1 MIIKKIEIL
10 YSHFNTSKQIN
21 QQSTTMF
28 SQQEQ
33 MNMQRTVN
41 MNGSVVTD
49 IHINFDVSAQRSI
62 MDERNE
68 EMEEGE
74 IREESK
80 QRDLNLSIA
89 KPIFALPC
97 GTELGDCPICLDS
110 IDMVN
115 MTVTTCGH
123 VFHSSCIFNS
133 LETTE
138 NCPLCRN
145 QLIYFPYS
153 KDDENDDESDDESD
167 NESDEEIEQKDCNIS
182 LEQFT
187 KKLINMGYTM
197 QDVLSLIFQDIK
209 SEKDLERYKGEFYL
223 KLDDIMSNV
232 LLGIIK
238 LSDRDTR
245 SYAQVVSQNII
256 SE

>member
-1 MIIKKIEIL
+1 
-10 YSHFNTSKQIN
+10 
-21 QQSTTMF
+21 MF
-28 SQQEQ
+28 SQQQEQ

-41 MNGSVVTD
+41 TNGSVITN
-49 IHINFDVSAQRSI
+49 IHINFDVSARQSI
-62 MDERNE
+62 MEERME
-68 EMEEGE
+68 ERMEELEELEELEEGE
-74 IREESK
+74 IREKPK
-80 QRDLNLSIA
+80 QRDLNLSTA

-145 QLIYFPYS
+145 QLIYFPYI
-153 KDDENDDESDDESD
+153 KDDESDDDESD
-167 NESDEEIEQKDCNIS
+167 AESEYEERTSAVD
-182 LEQFT
+182 LVQFT
-187 KKLINMGYTM
+187 KKVANLGYTL
-197 QDVLSLIFQDIK
+197 QDVLSLLFRDLK
-209 SEKDLERYKGEFYL
+209 SEKDLERYKGDFYV
-223 KLDDIMSNV
+223 KFDETMSDI
-232 LLGIIK
+232 LLGVIK

-245 SYAQVVSQNII
+245 SYAQVVSQNIT